1 MSGTGCPALTMLS
14 AFLLTTFAA
23 LAAQQPSA
31 NPATATA
38 EVQDLLQRKV
48 LKQGQND
55 YVVQDILNE
64 LYPND
69 PSLKVSLEGNVEYFS
84 AYVNSLR
91 FYDQVRWYSNK
102 LILDKNKVPKASR
115 EQIEAEAKAWAS
127 DRSDRTSSVNS
138 SLAVAAIEIEVRARL
153 IAMQPDEFSNK
164 EVRQHFNSSVPE
176 FFGRLTASWI
186 RVPLFDIETNTALNE
201 KQRMAIYKELD
212 QVGTKLNDSSMEW
225 KDAVEKHSKDPASKR
240 NGGRI
245 GYLKRDDNRYD
256 EEFMRQLFKDFGI
269 TTPDTAMLRGPI
281 MGSRWVYLVRIEKI
295 KSEGVVELSRVRD
308 RVIRSLRLD
317 HMFTKM
323 AELAPKAERS
333 ILLPISNA

>member
-31 NPATATA
+31 NPTAATA

-48 LKQGQND
+48 LKQGQKT

-69 PSLKVSLEGNVEYFS
+69 PSLKVSLEGNVEYFN

-102 LILDKNKVPKASR
+102 LILDQNKIATASR
-115 EQIEAEAKAWAS
+115 AQIEAEALAWTG
-127 DRSDRTSSVNS
+127 DRNDRPGNVSS
-138 SLAVAAIEIEVRARL
+138 SLAIAAIEIEVRARL
-153 IAMQPDEFSNK
+153 IALQPEEFSNN
-164 EVRQHFNSSVPE
+164 EIRQHFNSSVPE
-176 FFGRLTASWI
+176 FFGRLTSSWI
-186 RVPLFDIETNTALNE
+186 RVPLFDIETNTALSE
-201 KQRMAIYKELD
+201 KRRMTIYGELD
-212 QVGTKLNDSSMEW
+212 KVGKQLSDGTLNW
-225 KDAVEKHSKDPASKR
+225 ADAVEKHSKDPASKR

-245 GYLKRDDNRYD
+245 GYLTRNDNRYD
-256 EEFMRQLFKDFGI
+256 EEFMRQLFKGFGI
-269 TTPDTAMLRGPI
+269 TAPGTAMVRGPI

-323 AELAPKAERS
+323 AELASKAERS
-333 ILLPISNA
+333 ILLPISTA

>member
-1 MSGTGCPALTMLS
+1 MLS

-31 NPATATA
+31 NTTAATA
-38 EVQDLLQRKV
+38 EVQDLLQREV
-48 LKQGQND
+48 LKQGQKT

-69 PSLKVSLEGNVEYFS
+69 PSLKVSLESNVEYFG

-102 LILDKNKVPKASR
+102 LILDKNKIGKATR
-115 EQIEAEAKAWAS
+115 AQIEAEAKAWAA
-127 DRSDRTSSVNS
+127 DRNDRPRTVKS
-138 SLAVAAIEIEVRARL
+138 SLAIAAIEIEVRARL
-153 IAMQPDEFSNK
+153 VALQPEEFSNK
-164 EVRQHFNSSVPE
+164 EIRTHFNSSIPE

-186 RVPLFDIETNTALNE
+186 RVPLFDIETNTALSE
-201 KQRMAIYKELD
+201 KERIRIYQELD
-212 QVGTKLNDSSMEW
+212 QVGKQLSGDTLKWE
-225 KDAVEKHSKDPASKR
+225 DAVEKHSGDPVSKR

-245 GYLKRDDNRYD
+245 GYLKRMDNRYD
-256 EEFMRQLFKDFGI
+256 EEFMRQLFKGFGI
-269 TTPDTAMLRGPI
+269 TTPGTAMVRGPI

-308 RVIRSLRLD
+308 QVIRSLRLNR
-317 HMFTKM
+317 MFTKM
-323 AELAPKAERS
+323 GELASKAERS
-333 ILLPISNA
+333 IFLPISTA

>member
-31 NPATATA
+31 NPTAVTA
-38 EVQDLLQRKV
+38 EVQDLLQSEV
-48 LKQGQND
+48 LKQGQKT
-55 YVVQDILNE
+55 YVVKDILDE

-69 PSLKVSLEGNVEYFS
+69 PSLKVSLESNVEYFS

-91 FYDQVRWYSNK
+91 FYDQVRWFSNK
-102 LILDKNKVPKASR
+102 LILDKNKIPKASR
-115 EQIEAEAKAWAS
+115 EQIEAEAKAWAA
-127 DRSDRTSSVNS
+127 DRNDRPGTVKS
-138 SLAVAAIEIEVRARL
+138 SLAVASIEIEVRARL
-153 IAMQPDEFSNK
+153 IALQPAEFSNK
-164 EVRQHFNSSVPE
+164 EIRSHFNSSIPE

-186 RVPLFDIETNTALNE
+186 RVPLFDIETNHALSE
-201 KQRMAIYKELD
+201 KQRMTIYAELD
-212 QVGTKLNDSSMEW
+212 EVGKQLSDGKLEW
-225 KDAVEKHSKDPASKR
+225 KDAVEKHSGDPVSKR

-245 GYLKRDDNRYD
+245 GYLKRMDNRYD
-256 EEFMRQLFKDFGI
+256 EEFMRQLFKEFGI
-269 TTPDTAMLRGPI
+269 TTPDTAIVRGPI

-317 HMFTKM
+317 RMFTKM
-323 AELAPKAERS
+323 AELASKAERS
-333 ILLPISNA
+333 ILLPISTA